1 MFADLT
7 QTLAAAFAQRVSLID
22 QLAAENTNAYRLFH
36 GATEGQPGLTVDRYG
51 AIALVQTF
59 HQPLVPAELADLV
72 AFYLAVQPELLV
84 VYNDRSHSNSRVGNW
99 ISSADQ
105 AVAEQP
111 RQIEEMGVHY
121 RFAARHPGQDPWLF
135 LDLRAGRRRVMQLAQ
150 GKSVLNLFAYT
161 CGIGTAAA
169 KAGARQVVNV
179 DFAQS
184 SLAIGKENAELNGLA
199 TAPTFVKSDAFT
211 ALRQYAGL
219 GQPQTVRGRRLPEF
233 AKLAPQQFDLVFLDP
248 PRHAKSPFG
257 VVDLVRDYAALLKP
271 ALLATRPGGT
281 LICCNNAAE
290 MQREVWLEQ
299 VLRCAVKAGR
309 PVREHQ
315 WIAPEADFPSPDG
328 QPPLKILELR
338 V

>member
-1 MFADLT
+1 MSADLT
-7 QTLAAAFAQRVSLID
+7 QDLAAALAQRAGLID

-51 AIALVQTF
+51 DIALVQTF
-59 HQPLVPAELADLV
+59 HRSLETAELAELV
-72 AFYLAVQPELLV
+72 AFYLAAQPDLLV
-84 VYNDRSHSNSRVGNW
+84 VYNDRSQSHSRVGNW
-99 ISSADQ
+99 LSSADQ

-111 RQIEEMGVHY
+111 RQIEELAVQY

-135 LDLRAGRRRVMQLAQ
+135 LDLRAGRRRVLQLAP
-150 GKSVLNLFAYT
+150 GKTVLNLFAYT
-161 CGIGTAAA
+161 CGIGIAAA

-179 DFAQS
+179 DFALS
-184 SLAIGKENAELNGLA
+184 SLAIGKQNAELNELPM
-199 TAPTFVKSDAFT
+199 APTFLKSDTFT

-219 GQPQTVRGRRLPEF
+219 GQPQVVRGRRLPEF

-248 PRHAKSPFG
+248 PRLAKSPFG
-257 VVDLVRDYAALLKP
+257 VVDLVRDYPALLKP
-271 ALLATRPGGT
+271 ALLATAAGGT

-290 MQREVWLEQ
+290 LQRDAWLDQ
-299 VLRCAVKAGR
+299 VLRCAVKTGR
-309 PVREHQ
+309 PVREHS

-328 QPPLKILELR
+328 QPPLKMLELR

>member
-1 MFADLT
+1 MQALLDAIATMEPGADVRRIFHGRGGRYPGCEHLLLDAYPPVWVLT
-7 QTLAAAFAQRVSLID
+7 AFEPLDDAALQAVHTALAQR
-22 QLAAENTNAYRLFH
+22 QQELAPE
-36 GATEGQPGLTVDRYG
+36 
-51 AIALVQTF
+51 
-59 HQPLVPAELADLV
+59 QPLNWVYQCRAKGAQETRLMAGEVPEPHVVQEDGTRYRVHVLRGQNHGFFPDMAE
-72 AFYLAVQPELLV
+72 
-84 VYNDRSHSNSRVGNW
+84 
-99 ISSADQ
+99 
-105 AVAEQP
+105 
-111 RQIEEMGVHY
+111 
-121 RFAARHPGQDPWLF
+121 
-135 LDLRAGRRRVMQLAQ
+135 GRRWVRQYIPGVQRAR
-150 GKSVLNLFAYT
+150 VLNLFAYT

-184 SLAIGKENAELNGLA
+184 SLAIGRQNADLNGLS
-199 TAPTFVKSDAFT
+199 TGSSFVKSDAFT

-248 PRHAKSPFG
+248 PRLAKSPFG
-257 VVDLVRDYAALLKP
+257 VVDLVRDYPALLKP
-271 ALLATRPGGT
+271 ALLATLPGGT

-309 PVREHQ
+309 PIREHQ